1 MTDLTAALAR
11 SALML
16 FLLACAGL
24 PPAFVDTA
32 ASLPAPGHFVLAGA
46 TVVGLGVADIEVEGG
61 KIIAVGEV
69 SSEVTRY
76 DLTGRWV
83 TPAAIDSHV
92 HLAYLPLIAEMA
104 AGGVAAAVDLA
115 APVDFLAED
124 HAPMRIIAA
133 GPMITAAGGYPTQGW
148 GRNGYG
154 REVTTAEEAA
164 AAVDDL
170 RALGAGVVK
179 IPVDSGPTL
188 SAEALAAAVGRA
200 HTYGLRVASH
210 ALDDGEAAAARSA
223 GIDVL
228 AHTPVAPLEADTVAA
243 WSGGAVVSTLGAFG
257 GSNTT
262 LSNLAALKAA
272 GATVLYGTDFGN
284 TRTPGV
290 DGRELALLTEAGL
303 TPAEVLAAL
312 TSAPAAYWGLTD
324 LGAIEVGKAAS
335 VLVLPRDPLVDP
347 TVLAE
352 AEQVWLDGVRR

>member
-1 MTDLTAALAR
+1 
-11 SALML
+11 
-16 FLLACAGL
+16 
-24 PPAFVDTA
+24 
-32 ASLPAPGHFVLAGA
+32 
-46 TVVGLGVADIEVEGG
+46 
-61 KIIAVGEV
+61 
-69 SSEVTRY
+69 
-76 DLTGRWV
+76 
-83 TPAAIDSHV
+83 
-92 HLAYLPLIAEMA
+92 
-104 AGGVAAAVDLA
+104 
-115 APVDFLAED
+115 
-124 HAPMRIIAA
+124 
-133 GPMITAAGGYPTQGW
+133 
-148 GRNGYG
+148 
-154 REVTTAEEAA
+154 
-164 AAVDDL
+164 
-170 RALGAGVVK
+170 
-179 IPVDSGPTL
+179 
-188 SAEALAAAVGRA
+188 
-200 HTYGLRVASH
+200 VASH